1 MPTFSKR
8 TKIWRAFR
16 AAALGERTSHD
27 AGKRVQRR
35 CHAAFPMY
43 RAACRR
49 AILASSPAR
58 SYKVAASQNAF
69 PMIVTCPDCTTRY
82 LVDPRALG
90 SAGRVVR
97 CAHCSKPWHQAPP
110 EDCPRSLDMPLADAA
125 PPLVGSRPQLPA
137 LPRRRGVPLATAVW
151 MALLA
156 IILASVVGAVIA
168 RDQIVVLWPPA
179 ARLYAMVGLP
189 AAPARLGLDL
199 RKVMP
204 SRGIG
209 NGVAML
215 IIEGQ
220 VANVSQVA
228 HQVPKLNVV

>member
-1 MPTFSKR
+1 
-8 TKIWRAFR
+8 
-16 AAALGERTSHD
+16 
-27 AGKRVQRR
+27 
-35 CHAAFPMY
+35 
-43 RAACRR
+43 
-49 AILASSPAR
+49 
-58 SYKVAASQNAF
+58 
-69 PMIVTCPDCTTRY
+69 MIVTCPDCTTRY

-97 CAHCSKPWHQAPP
+97 CAHCSKTWHQTPP
-110 EDCPRSLDMPLADAA
+110 EDFPRSLDMPLADAA

-156 IILASVVGAVIA
+156 IILASVVGAVVA

-179 ARLYAMVGLP
+179 ARLYAMVGIP
-189 AAPARLGLDL
+189 ATPAGLGLEL

-204 SRGIG
+204 SRGIE

-215 IIEGQ
+215 IIEGE

-228 HQVPKLNVV
+228 HEVPKLKVVLRDRDGNELQSWSFPVAEARLLPGASVPFRTSIPQPNAAATGVVVTFESG